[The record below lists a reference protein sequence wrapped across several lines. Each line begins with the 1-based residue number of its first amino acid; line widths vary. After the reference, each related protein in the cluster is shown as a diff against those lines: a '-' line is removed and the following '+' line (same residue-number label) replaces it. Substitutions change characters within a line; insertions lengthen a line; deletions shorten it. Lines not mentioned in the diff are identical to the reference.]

1 MLPRVSFITVEPNQ
15 TGGNKPGI
23 WLFWRS
29 DSQYQH
35 ETRAGN
41 MRQQYNFNSQI
52 VRKSV
57 NFSVSILTD
66 INLMIGQWRI
76 RHILVLVESA
86 QLIYDILITFFC
98 FTKCGKCCQNNEIV
112 WSVICD
118 RVSAQRHFSFLS
130 QFWVENAQNWQIFF
144 AWLDNLDNAW
154 SSILLF
160 GLFLWLWDAALGR
173 FIVNLTIKQSGLIQG
188 WTFMSGHTYSRTLS
202 TLPSTRRTVII
213 LRRHFPL
220 HLINNKLDSRIW
232 ELFKDVPQLMI
243 PSACGNTLEAY
254 LG

>member
-1 MLPRVSFITVEPNQ
+1 M
-15 TGGNKPGI
+15 K
-23 WLFWRS
+23 LFGQLFVTE
-29 DSQYQH
+29 SQRNGTFPSSLSSESRMH
-35 ETRAGN
+35 
-41 MRQQYNFNSQI
+41 
-52 VRKSV
+52 K
-57 NFSVSILTD
+57 TD
-66 INLMIGQWRI
+66 N
-76 RHILVLVESA
+76 
-86 QLIYDILITFFC
+86 
-98 FTKCGKCCQNNEIV
+98 
-112 WSVICD
+112 
-118 RVSAQRHFSFLS
+118 
-130 QFWVENAQNWQIFF
+130 FF

-220 HLINNKLDSRIW
+220 HLINNKLDSRIQ
-232 ELFKDVPQLMI
+232 ELFKDAPRLMI
-243 PSACGNTLEAY
+243 PSPCDNDNTLEAY